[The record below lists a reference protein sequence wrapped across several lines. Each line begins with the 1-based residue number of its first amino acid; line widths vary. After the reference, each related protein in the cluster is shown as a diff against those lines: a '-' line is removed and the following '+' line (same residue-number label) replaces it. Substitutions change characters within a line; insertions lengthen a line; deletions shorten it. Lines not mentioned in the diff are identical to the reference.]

1 MLSLYLSQP
10 SWLHRIPAG
19 TKLLS
24 LVFASVLLLPA
35 EQFWILGLAVLTA
48 IAAFLSLRRPGRRRL
63 WALSKALGPMLVL
76 LGLFQVVALVI
87 SHGWQTGLF
96 IGLEAAGTTLLRL
109 LALILLADLVTLSTP
124 TQDLVAALGPVL
136 KPLRLLG
143 LSEQRLGL
151 AIGIMLRWVSLLQAN
166 WSETRTAFAARG
178 CSRPRMRITGPVMQR
193 SAHTAQSLS
202 ESLAARRL
210 GIK

>member
-48 IAAFLSLRRPGRRRL
+48 LAAFLSLRRPGRRRL
-63 WALSKALGPMLVL
+63 WALFKALGPMLVF
-76 LGLFQVVALVI
+76 LGLFQVVALVV
-87 SHGWQTGLF
+87 SHGWQTGLS

-193 SAHTAQSLS
+193 SALTAQSLS